1 MSTASRSSNG
11 AAKAADIVWARSAA
25 DTAPEPVSSAMKLLR
40 LALALRYR
48 SSAARWPS
56 LPADTRARAKPGR
69 ASVGASEAAGS
80 TAAISAIQG
89 SQRSLAVPRKSRP
102 IISERPPGVNAG
114 VVCGAKHVPGGHGF
128 AEEVTTQEQSGQTA
142 AAVGLDPGPHG
153 PGDVLP

>member
-25 DTAPEPVSSAMKLLR
+25 DTAPEPVSSAIKLLR

-48 SSAARWPS
+48 SSAAFWPS
-56 LPADTRARAKPGR
+56 LPADTRARARPGR

-102 IISERPPGVNAG
+102 IISESPSGVNAG
-114 VVCGAKHVPGGHGF
+114 VVCGAKRVPGRHGF
-128 AEEVTTQEQSGQTA
+128 AEEVTRRARSVQVALAADLQDSRFETA
-142 AAVGLDPGPHG
+142 
-153 PGDVLP
+153 